1 MLKISIVDR
10 RDQRHIVLE
19 GALTS
24 PSLMQL
30 RTAWLRAC
38 AGRQRRR
45 IVLEFRNVTEISP
58 EGEAALWDLINRGA
72 RFTSGNLVNKQVL
85 LQHLMCNKRPNRSP
99 GFELDERPLGCEAA
113 VASIN

>member
-1 MLKISIVDR
+1 MLKTSIVDR

-24 PSLMQL
+24 SSVMQL

-58 EGEAALWDLINRGA
+58 EGEAALWGLINRGA
-72 RFTSGNLVNKQVL
+72 TFTSGNLVNKRVL
-85 LQHLMCNKRPNRSP
+85 FQNLFCKKPPNSSP
-99 GFELDERPLGCEAA
+99 GFVVDERALGLEAA